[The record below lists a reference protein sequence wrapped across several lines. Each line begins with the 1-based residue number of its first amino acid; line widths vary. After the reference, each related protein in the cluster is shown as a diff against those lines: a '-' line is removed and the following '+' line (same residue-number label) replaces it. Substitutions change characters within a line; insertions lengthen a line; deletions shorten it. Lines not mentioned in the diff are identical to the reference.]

1 MLCLGCVNGTL
12 RILAVDDNP
21 EILRSMPFI
30 FSNPRYEV
38 TTASDGD
45 DALAK
50 LDATPNAY
58 DVIIV
63 DEKMPRL
70 RGVELVESIRQ
81 RGIKSKVVVLSA
93 HLSPPIRE
101 AYERMNIQ
109 VAMEKPFDVDEL
121 RSVVDAT
128 SEEF

>member
-1 MLCLGCVNGTL
+1 
-12 RILAVDDNP
+12 
-21 EILRSMPFI
+21 MPFI
-30 FSNPRYEV
+30 FSSPQYEV
-38 TTASDGD
+38 TVVSDGD

-70 RGVELVESIRQ
+70 RGVELVGSIQQ
-81 RGIKSKVVVLSA
+81 RGIKSRIVILSA

-109 VAMEKPFDVDEL
+109 VIMEKPFDVEEL

-128 SEEF
+128 PEEF